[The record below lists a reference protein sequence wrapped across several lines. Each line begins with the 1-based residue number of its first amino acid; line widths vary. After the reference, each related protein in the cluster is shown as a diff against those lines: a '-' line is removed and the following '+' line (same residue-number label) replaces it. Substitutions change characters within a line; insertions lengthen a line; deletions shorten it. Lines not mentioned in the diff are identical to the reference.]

1 MIDELL
7 PDDPPW
13 VGPYRLIR
21 RLGAGGMGRV
31 YLARSA
37 GGHRVAVKVIR
48 PDLASDRMFRI
59 RFAREVAAARTV
71 SGMYT
76 ALVVNADTGGPVPW
90 LATAYVAGPSLAEAV
105 DEQGPLPTDS
115 LRALAAGLAE
125 GLQAI
130 HLAGLVHRDLK
141 PSNVLLGH
149 DGPRVIDFG
158 ISRALDA
165 SRHTATGVL
174 LGTPGFMSP
183 EQAQSRSGEVG
194 PASDVFGLGGVLV
207 FAATGSGPFG
217 EGPGHALV
225 YRAINEEP
233 DLSGVPAELRPLI
246 ARCLAKDPAR
256 RPTPAEL
263 LAELDEGVITD
274 GWLPPEVSGVIHDYE
289 AAPDAGAEAV
299 PEAGPEAAP
308 DAGSEA
314 GPGAGPEAA
323 PGPRL
328 PSAADAGP
336 TLLVQAPEPDEATR
350 ASALPVARPALAPPP
365 PGGGDPGQ
373 DEPAVID
380 DGVIDDGAVGDR
392 ASRPPAARRR
402 PGRRRLA
409 VGLASAAVV
418 VTAVA
423 VSVALLVPGT
433 PAARRPTHGALAE
446 PTPTV
451 VTLSPSS
458 RPTTHPPKA
467 SSSPKPTPRRSLR
480 TSPAATVTTV
490 TTAATPDVSQSTHAA
505 ESLATSRSSPTAIS
519 PSSQAATRATTPPP
533 AAPPVTAE
541 GTGDVTEYSCGD
553 APASTTTSSASFE
566 VSNDSSV
573 TVEVNGTSVQ
583 GGGSWTAPDAAVGAV
598 WEIADAGGCLGVF
611 KQDGAGGVIV
621 T

>member
-76 ALVVNADTGGPVPW
+76 ALVVNADTDGPVPW
-90 LATAYVAGPSLAEAV
+90 LATAYVAGPSLAESV

-263 LAELDEGVITD
+263 LAELDEGVITG
-274 GWLPPEVSGVIHDYE
+274 GWLPPEVSGVIDDYE
-289 AAPDAGAEAV
+289 AAPGAGPEAA

-308 DAGSEA
+308 E
-314 GPGAGPEAA
+314 
-323 PGPRL
+323 PRL
-328 PSAADAGP
+328 PPAADAAGP

-350 ASALPVARPALAPPP
+350 SSAPPLARGALDPAP
-365 PGGGDPGQ
+365 PGGGDSGQ

-380 DGVIDDGAVGDR
+380 DGVIDDGVIDDR
-392 ASRPPAARRR
+392 ALRPPTVRRR
-402 PGRRRLA
+402 PSRRRLA

-418 VTAVA
+418 VAAVA

-433 PAARRPTHGALAE
+433 PAARRQTHGALAE

-458 RPTTHPPKA
+458 SPTTHPPKG

-480 TSPAATVTTV
+480 TSPAATVTPV
-490 TTAATPDVSQSTHAA
+490 TTAATPDVTPSTHAA
-505 ESLATSRSSPTAIS
+505 GSLATSRSSPTAAS
-519 PSSQAATRATTPPP
+519 PSSQTATRATTPPP
-533 AAPPVTAE
+533 AAPPAAPPVTAE
-541 GTGDVTEYSCGD
+541 ATGDVTEYSCGD
-553 APASTTTSSASFE
+553 APASTTTSPASFQ

-598 WEIADAGGCLGVF
+598 WEITDAGGCLGVF